1 MKKLREKHV
10 KKDKKKVHVS
20 KKSGFNSSRGKV
32 SAKRRKVAEVI
43 FRDEL
48 PKGCK
53 GNVSGEFQIFRKGF
67 EACLEFKNK
76 RTLRLHRIAVA
87 IAMGPPSHRDE
98 VQIDSGQVPVTHRDC
113 TASRLTSS
121 SIPVLSTYWRL
132 LFLCV
137 MMSHIIGSDAQAPDR
152 AQIYSDSASSNRLEI
167 EMALGS
173 SWFGM
178 PVAVRIS
185 TKIEQENQE
194 EMHVF
199 VKGNILKFFIYEF
212 ALIAGLKYFG
222 NVEDFRYDDSSS
234 SRLMRRYFLQSINGV
249 DKEALV
255 EVLFFDFKMVEDGK
269 YEFFPWGKVAFSKL
283 MASLRQEFFVEKQLY
298 RLSGIHQCSYSNLV
312 PTVEELVQLDLPR
325 MSLHSIILMD
335 LKFNDLEHVLKFNDL
350 EHVLND
356 KFSEVLKFLLSK
368 YETVEKENITK
379 QSLKEGEH
387 SDDVAD
393 VAGDSNPI
401 SPHINSD
408 KLVKTEVVKVNQEPL
423 PIKEGPH
430 SETVIS

>member
-32 SAKRRKVAEVI
+32 SAKRRKVVEVI

-98 VQIDSGQVPVTHRDC
+98 VQINSGQ
-113 TASRLTSS
+113 
-121 SIPVLSTYWRL
+121 
-132 LFLCV
+132 
-137 MMSHIIGSDAQAPDR
+137 
-152 AQIYSDSASSNRLEI
+152 I
-167 EMALGS
+167 EMALGP

-185 TKIEQENQE
+185 TQELSYVIKEILLHPLRFRSSCNLKFKDEIKEIKQENQE

-312 PTVEELVQLDLPR
+312 PTVEELEQLDLPR

-335 LKFNDLEHVLKFNDL
+335 LKFNDL